1 MLHVD
6 VTMLDDDIN
15 KLHVM
20 IGDKLIVQLYK
31 GTNDNCKQ
39 MYIYLSLAYISISC
53 INMQTKKWNKKKRMF
68 KSCLRKFCCAYLFLG
83 HV

>member
-15 KLHVM
+15 KLHVT

-53 INMQTKKWNKKKRMF
+53 INMQTYRQPSVRSFVRPSVPPN
-68 KSCLRKFCCAYLFLG
+68 L
-83 HV
+83 